1 MNDRPNTP
9 FTELEQRLRRA
20 APPCAPAPRAARVAR
35 VCAAVDTLPPPRSH
49 HSAHPAFRL
58 LARRVAALA
67 LIVLSAVLA
76 TRLATRQPLQP
87 SLPLLSATSLLDGL
101 GALHVPQRMTGPLA
115 AESENLLTDLVTL
128 TTVVNERTLA
138 ILF

>member
-1 MNDRPNTP
+1 MNDRPDTP

-20 APPCAPAPRAARVAR
+20 APPCAPAHAVRIAR
-35 VCAAVDTLPPPRSH
+35 VCASLNDLPPRTRHAP
-49 HSAHPAFRL
+49 HPAFRL
-58 LARRVAALA
+58 IARRVAALA
-67 LIVLSAVLA
+67 LIVLTAVLV

-128 TTVVNERTLA
+128 TAVVNERTLA

>member
-1 MNDRPNTP
+1 MNDRHNTP

-20 APPCAPAPRAARVAR
+20 APPCAPAHADRVAR
-35 VCAAVDTLPPPRSH
+35 VCAAVDTLPPPCAH
-49 HSAHPAFRL
+49 HSAHPAFRM

-67 LIVLSAVLA
+67 LLVLTAVLA
-76 TRLATRQPLQP
+76 IRLATRQPPQL
-87 SLPLLSATSLLDGL
+87 SLPLLSATTLLDRL
-101 GALHVPQRMTGPLA
+101 STLHVPQRMTGPLA

-128 TTVVNERTLA
+128 TTVVNERTLD

>member
-1 MNDRPNTP
+1 
-9 FTELEQRLRRA
+9 
-20 APPCAPAPRAARVAR
+20 
-35 VCAAVDTLPPPRSH
+35 
-49 HSAHPAFRL
+49 
-58 LARRVAALA
+58 
-67 LIVLSAVLA
+67 
-76 TRLATRQPLQP
+76 
-87 SLPLLSATSLLDGL
+87 L

>member
-1 MNDRPNTP
+1 M
-9 FTELEQRLRRA
+9 
-20 APPCAPAPRAARVAR
+20 
-35 VCAAVDTLPPPRSH
+35 
-49 HSAHPAFRL
+49 